1 MMEIGGKCDRCG
13 NPTRV
18 TQASLFNIDM
28 CCLVCI
34 EMERAHPDFPR
45 ARARELDELS
55 KGNFNF
61 PGIGL
66 PEDLKIKR
74 SQL

>member
-1 MMEIGGKCDRCG
+1 MKCDRCSNDSFG
-13 NPTRV
+13 V
-18 TQASLFNIDM
+18 TMSLFNTDM
-28 CCLVCI
+28 CCEVCL
-34 EMERAHPDFPR
+34 EMERAHPEFPK

-66 PEDLKIKR
+66 PEDLKPKR
-74 SQL
+74 S